1 MASSSHSSGTW
12 PRRNP
17 IRSATATASRAAPN
31 VHLSESSR
39 PYGSGSNALTCG
51 SVTSHRTRAAIPR
64 PSAVSVQ
71 PSQAGKAGSR
81 GRRSRRRPL
90 AAYTRLSDVTTIVP
104 IQAFQ
109 APAQSAPV
117 DSSTRNATLST
128 GTSPTVRTPVAG
140 NARTSSRPGTTAQ
153 NGIAAQASQGT
164 NWPASASA
172 DSSTASHIPHGP
184 LDRPSG
190 SAGAGT
196 RAARTPGADMI

>member
-1 MASSSHSSGTW
+1 MGRDVPQALQRVEKGRQGALCVAGT
-12 PRRNP
+12 PAIKPVAVPERVFVTFLHGGAGHR
-17 IRSATATASRAAPN
+17 
-31 VHLSESSR
+31 VHVDLEEDHGLFG
-39 PYGSGSNALTCG
+39 PGPFLEE
-51 SVTSHRTRAAIPR
+51 
-64 PSAVSVQ
+64 

-81 GRRSRRRPL
+81 GRRSRRRPV